1 MNTPPDMRPKMVHSL
16 TNAISSLPLSSSRIP
31 YSLPT
36 GSIIWKS
43 CAKAEEWY
51 ANGLDE
57 YYDDPTDRRNSLN
70 KFVSYHLLP
79 MELSYNQLT
88 TSQDYIKTNFV
99 SWDAIDIEDW
109 YETMMPHSVMRISYP
124 KSGDRFINRKGAPK
138 AARGIEFKGVRIWSP
153 AERTDFDQTAL
164 NGQYHLLD
172 NTALHRRSPS
182 E

>member
-1 MNTPPDMRPKMVHSL
+1 MTLIAYMDPTYVSMAYDSLLICFKQTGRTAIRYSTGYEPRMVHSL
-16 TNAISSLPLSSSRIP
+16 TNAISSLPPSSSRIP

-51 ANGLDE
+51 ANGHDE

-88 TSQDYIKTNFV
+88 TSQDYIKPT
-99 SWDAIDIEDW
+99 S
-109 YETMMPHSVMRISYP
+109 
-124 KSGDRFINRKGAPK
+124 
-138 AARGIEFKGVRIWSP
+138 
-153 AERTDFDQTAL
+153 
-164 NGQYHLLD
+164 
-172 NTALHRRSPS
+172 
-182 E
+182 